1 MDSSKQHLEHRIRT
15 LMEQQRTLAVSG
27 NPLER
32 AFGTLIVAAQLR
44 QYLACLNDRNIGRL
58 MFKHVWDALSL
69 TTPEMTIT
77 IEATR
82 RLSRSQKENK

>member
-1 MDSSKQHLEHRIRT
+1 
-15 LMEQQRTLAVSG
+15 MEQQRTLAVSG

-44 QYLACLNDRNIGRL
+44 QYLACLSDRGIGRL
-58 MFKHVWDALSL
+58 MFKHVWDVLSI
-69 TTPEMTIT
+69 TRPEMTIT

-82 RLSRSQKENK
+82 RLLHRDSQSRKENK